1 VSAADDSRAAAP
13 GAAAPAGPTDRVALV
28 TGTAQGVGA
37 AIAERL
43 LERGDRVV
51 MVDRDAEANAATA
64 RRLDRGGA
72 RTRPLQ
78 LDLRDAAAIPVAFAE
93 AQACWGRVD
102 VLVNNAAYTTS
113 TPLWE
118 VAIDEWDDVLD
129 TNLRAVFL
137 LSRLAG
143 AHMRTRGWGRIVNI
157 ASLAGQAARPSGV
170 PYAASKAG
178 VIALTRSFAQ
188 ELAGDGVTVNAVA
201 PGPIETP
208 MVRTVAPA
216 VLERLVAGIPVGRI
230 GSPREVAA
238 LVAFLASEEAG
249 FTTGATYDVNGG
261 VAMR

>member
-1 VSAADDSRAAAP
+1 VTAPDDSRAAS
-13 GAAAPAGPTDRVALV
+13 DDSRVVLV
-28 TGTAQGVGA
+28 TGTAQGVGE
-37 AIAERL
+37 AIAQTF
-43 LERGDRVV
+43 LERGHRVV
-51 MVDRDAEANAATA
+51 MVDRDAEANARTA
-64 RRLDRGGA
+64 ARLDPA
-72 RTRPLQ
+72 NEHTHALT
-78 LDLRDAAAIPVAFAE
+78 LDLRDGAAIPLAFA
-93 AQACWGRVD
+93 QATERWGRID

-143 AHMRTRGWGRIVNI
+143 AQMATRGWGRIVNI

-178 VIALTRSFAQ
+178 VIALTRSFAH
-188 ELAGDGVTVNAVA
+188 ELASDGVTVNAVA

-230 GSPREVAA
+230 GDPREVAA

-249 FTTGATYDVNGG
+249 FVTGATYDVNGG

>member
-1 VSAADDSRAAAP
+1 MSAATAS
-13 GAAAPAGPTDRVALV
+13 PAGPVALV
-28 TGTAQGVGA
+28 TGAAQGVGE
-37 AIAERL
+37 AIAEL
-43 LERGDRVV
+43 LVERGLRVV
-51 MVDRDAEANAATA
+51 LLDRDEAANAAVA
-64 RRLDRGGA
+64 DRLDPAGE
-72 RTRPLQ
+72 RTHALAA
-78 LDLRDAAAIPVAFAE
+78 DLRDAAALPTVFERARAR
-93 AQACWGRVD
+93 WGAVD
-102 VLVNNAAYTTS
+102 VLVNNAAHTTP

-118 VAIDEWDDVLD
+118 VDVQEWDDVLD

-143 AHMRTRGWGRIVNI
+143 AAMRARGSGRIVNI

-178 VIALTRSFAQ
+178 VIALTRSFAA
-188 ELAGDGVTVNAVA
+188 ELAAHGVTVNAVA

-208 MVRTVAPA
+208 MVRTVAPE
-216 VLERLVAGIPVGRI
+216 VLERLVASIPVGRI

-249 FTTGATYDVNGG
+249 FVTGATYDVNGG